1 MAVPDTTTFTL
12 QDVVNEVNPTTDDL
26 ADCFSDANLFL
37 FDPAYSSSVGLLKFR
52 NYNGDFRT
60 AFSASTS
67 LRDPCALALDQTYYW
82 ERTTFAPVIGDVIYT
97 AATGT
102 GVLANGIY
110 KFEPGPGISNNIMKL
125 NTGNGVFTLSDAC

>member
-1 MAVPDTTTFTL
+1 MGVPNTTTFTL

-26 ADCFSDANLFL
+26 ADCFTDANIFL

-60 AFSASTS
+60 GFSASVTDK
-67 LRDPCALALDQTYYW
+67 DPCSLALNQTYYW
-82 ERTTFAPVIGDVIYT
+82 ERSTFAPGIGDTIYT

-102 GVLANGIY
+102 GVLGAGNY
-110 KFEPGPGISNNIMKL
+110 KFDPGPGNTNNIMKIQGGSGL
-125 NTGNGVFTLSDAC
+125 FQTQGAC